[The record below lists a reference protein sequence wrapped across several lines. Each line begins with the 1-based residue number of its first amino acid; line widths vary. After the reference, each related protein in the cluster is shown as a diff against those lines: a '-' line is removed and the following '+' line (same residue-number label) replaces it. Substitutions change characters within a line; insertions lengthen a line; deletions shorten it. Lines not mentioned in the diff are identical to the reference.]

1 MAETKLFLYTGK
13 GGVGKTTVSCSTA
26 VDFSNKKIKTILVSS
41 DPAHSTDDVLGVK
54 VGSEPTKIK
63 DNLWEIALRQ
73 GHWIGG
79 TASLVPIPYDYFHYN
94 MAMDNTSISLIQDKY
109 GDWREIIYATN
120 SKMSQLAKKLGKI
133 GEHTDGSIAWMEH
146 VQEFIDEIKGE

>member
-54 VGSEPTKIK
+54 VGSVPTKIK
-63 DNLWEIALRQ
+63 DNL
-73 GHWIGG
+73 
-79 TASLVPIPYDYFHYN
+79 
-94 MAMDNTSISLIQDKY
+94 
-109 GDWREIIYATN
+109 
-120 SKMSQLAKKLGKI
+120 
-133 GEHTDGSIAWMEH
+133 
-146 VQEFIDEIKGE
+146 